1 MRNLSGTV
9 AAVLIAAVGAV
20 PDAGAQTLTVGREIV
35 RDTVISVNA
44 SRITRLAPDRVSFW
58 VIIDGTAETAADA
71 IARVDLKQ
79 KTVGDALNKLGS
91 VVTSEKPMLMTVGT
105 AQNNGYPPSMP
116 QMQSAKSVIRVTV
129 SQPERV
135 ASVVSAAVSAGASG
149 VSSYQY
155 ESTGADAARRAKYE
169 EVLAIAK
176 ADAEA
181 VAKALGGKLGSLV
194 DVSASGSNQN
204 FFGPSQL
211 NLDSRFSGGS
221 SMAPEISV
229 TTSVSVR
236 FKVVR

>member
-1 MRNLSGTV
+1 MAVAV
-9 AAVLIAAVGAV
+9 AAASVTTKV
-20 PDAGAQTLTVGREIV
+20 GAQTMAIGREIV

-91 VVTSEKPMLMTVGT
+91 ILTSEKPMLMTVGT

-135 ASVVSAAVSAGASG
+135 ASVVSAAMSAGASG

-181 VAKALGGKLGSLV
+181 VAKALGGKLGVLV
-194 DVSASGSNQN
+194 DVSATGNQN

-221 SMAPEISV
+221 SMAPEITV
-229 TTSVSVR
+229 TTSISAR